1 MKQTLYPPGG
11 TRICREQSKLQ
22 KTSSRRRSIWTR
34 GIKTSQIR
42 KPEEHKNLQ
51 HLVEKQYQRENQRH
65 PQRRK
70 PWQKYLCTRVGT
82 LERTDLAV
90 EKVRFISKV
99 QCFSQRSKNLCS
111 TLDES
116 PVEVE
121 DTKKLLE
128 TLLVHRVRKSRSNV
142 RMILERKTS
151 LTKIFNLGL
160 GSSLLAVL
168 MLRSQRRRQLKTW
181 QTWWRCD
188 SEFQLAMSMS
198 STHTKQLEISP
209 RIWSIIL

>member
-1 MKQTLYPPGG
+1 MGEPEASTEKETLA
-11 TRICREQSKLQ
+11 EVS
-22 KTSSRRRSIWTR
+22 
-34 GIKTSQIR
+34 
-42 KPEEHKNLQ
+42 
-51 HLVEKQYQRENQRH
+51 V
-65 PQRRK
+65 
-70 PWQKYLCTRVGT
+70 CTRVGT

-128 TLLVHRVRKSRSNV
+128 TLLAHRVRKSRNNV

-160 GSSLLAVL
+160 GNSLLAVL
-168 MLRSQRRRQLKTW
+168 MLRS
-181 QTWWRCD
+181 
-188 SEFQLAMSMS
+188 
-198 STHTKQLEISP
+198 
-209 RIWSIIL
+209 